1 MKKSSSFIFFRTL
14 LWLWDIISL
23 NLVLFIT
30 SLFIT
35 RVDDAS
41 GQNPYHFYFAV
52 INLSWMISVYLTA
65 LYLSK
70 NWLDFDVFFKRTI
83 KCYFLNAAIIFL
95 FALLYPYPYSHFFT
109 TACLVGFAFVLI
121 MNRIVFNL
129 LVISLRSQFRL
140 AKNVVVLGYNDV
152 SIRLI
157 HYFKNEAKLVRLA
170 GCFDD
175 KGLIEDSDDMRVI
188 RKLEDCM
195 RFVKDN
201 NVTEIYST
209 LIPEYYPYLYEL
221 AREAEKQFVYFKF
234 VPDYQIFV
242 NRIIFVDFLND
253 IPVLSLR
260 KEPLEDTGNRI
271 KKRTFDVLFSFLVI
285 VFILSWLVPLIAL
298 LIKLDSRGPVFFIQ
312 LRSGKNNQSFRC
324 IKFRSLRVNDEADSK
339 QVSRD
344 DNRITRL
351 GRFMRKTNID
361 ELPQFFNIF
370 WGDMSLVGPR
380 PHMLKHTKHFAEL
393 YKEYMIRHFVK
404 PGLTGW
410 AQVNGFRGEIRDN
423 DFLKKRVEYDIWY
436 IENWSLWF
444 DMKIILQTILVT
456 IKGDENAF

>member
-14 LWLWDIISL
+14 LWLWDLISL
-23 NLVLFIT
+23 NIVLFIT
-30 SLFIT
+30 SLYIT
-35 RVDDAS
+35 RADALN
-41 GQNPYHFYFAV
+41 QNPYHLYFAV
-52 INLSWMISVYLTA
+52 INLSWMTAVYLTA

-70 NWLDFDVFFKRTI
+70 NWLDFDTFFSRTI
-83 KCYFLNAAIIFL
+83 KCYLLTAGIIFL
-95 FALLYPYPYSHFFT
+95 FVFLYHYPYSRFFT
-109 TACLVGFAFVLI
+109 MACLVGFGFILI
-121 MNRIVFNL
+121 MNRIIFNL

-140 AKNVVVLGYNDV
+140 AKNVVVLGYNDLSV
-152 SIRLI
+152 KLI
-157 HYFKNEAKLVRLA
+157 QYFQEETKLVKLA

-175 KGLIEDSDDMRVI
+175 KGLIESTDRLPVF
-188 RKLEDCM
+188 RNLQDCM
-195 RFVKDN
+195 RFVKEN

-209 LIPEYYPYLYEL
+209 LVPEHYPYLYEL
-221 AREAEKQFVYFKF
+221 AKEAEKQFVYFKF
-234 VPDYQIFV
+234 VPDYKIFV
-242 NRIIFVDFLND
+242 NRNIFVDFLND

-271 KKRTFDVLFSFLVI
+271 KKRAFDIIFSFLVI
-285 VFILSWLVPLIAL
+285 VLLLSWLIPLIAV
-298 LIKLDSRGPVFFIQ
+298 LIKLSSRGPVFFIQ

-324 IKFRSLRVNDEADSK
+324 IKFRSLRVNDEADSR

-344 DNRITRL
+344 DHRITRV

-370 WGDMSLVGPR
+370 LGDMSLVGPR

-423 DFLKKRVEYDIWY
+423 EFLKKRVEYDIWY

-444 DMKIILQTILVT
+444 DLKIIFQTILVT